1 MLRRQLKT
9 AHAQV
14 ESLTQRTE
22 AAEERVR
29 QLEAAPLQLPWNAK
43 RHIDALYDFD
53 GRGWKPHGKLEFCG
67 GEEVE
72 LKFKDSGTYGAV
84 YACNYRNQSLAVKVE
99 IRRAKSNSECIEQ
112 DVSQELHM
120 YECAR
125 ESGMLK
131 VQCVY
136 HDTTWHAKKEYARNV
151 YLMPLLDGLVRDLY
165 VGSMTKTTMLRHI
178 LRVTR
183 DQLRCMFSSGQPYID
198 LKLSNLM
205 YKKPDSIY
213 VVDFGSMAGERLLNT
228 YPLPT
233 ATKPS
238 LSLSSWDTRS
248 EALKHAEAWI
258 TWQLGVVAF
267 QVAVDEYGLTWWYS
281 YGRREK
287 QGWKRAPLVKDTNL
301 DLMISDRLPD
311 DPVMQNFIRKA
322 LNGEPVPLHWPIYS
336 AAT

>member
-53 GRGWKPHGKLEFCG
+53 GRGWKRHGKLEFCG

-99 IRRAKSNSECIEQ
+99 IRRAKSNFECIEQ

-136 HDTTWHAKKEYARNV
+136 HDTTWHAKTEYARNV

-198 LKLSNLM
+198 LKLENLM

-213 VVDFGSMAGERLLNT
+213 IVDFGSMAGET
-228 YPLPT
+228 PPITFPLPT
-233 ATKPS
+233 TTA
-238 LSLSSWDTRS
+238 SSFRLRS
-248 EALKHAEAWI
+248 RTEALDHAEEWI
-258 TWQLGVVAF
+258 AWQLGVVAF
-267 QVAVDEYGLTWWYS
+267 QVAVDEYALSKYYYWK
-281 YGRREK
+281 RREE
-287 QGWKRAPLVKDTNL
+287 QGWKRAPLVKETYDL
-301 DLMISDRLPD
+301 DVLISNRLPD